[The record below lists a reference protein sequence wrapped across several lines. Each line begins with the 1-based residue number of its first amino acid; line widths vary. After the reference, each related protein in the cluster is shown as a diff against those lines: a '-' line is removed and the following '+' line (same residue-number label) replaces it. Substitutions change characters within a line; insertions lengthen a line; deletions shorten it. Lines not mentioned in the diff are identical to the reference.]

1 MLFLVVL
8 VIGVL
13 YVVSESFGYKPA
25 SRLAQVGIPTYSLV
39 MAVVTLVHDPAQWP
53 WVFLA
58 VPVGMAIGWFQTT
71 HVRVRRTGDRD
82 RRGRRTVEVRR
93 GWSYALGWLLVFVCG
108 VAFHAAL
115 DGVLPWD
122 EVLDDLASDVARDIF
137 SFLLLTSGLSW
148 YVWALSGSAGYTYAL
163 VLRLTDPAVAEALHE
178 APRPGHGEG
187 WRPSPLQRLLDRLGP
202 HAS

>member
-1 MLFLVVL
+1 MLFLLALIAGVV
-8 VIGVL
+8 
-13 YVVSESFGYKPA
+13 YVVAESFEFKPV

-39 MAVVTLVHDPAQWP
+39 MAIITLARDPSQVVWL
-53 WVFLA
+53 LA
-58 VPVGMAIGWFQTT
+58 VIPVGIVIGWFQTT
-71 HVRVRRTGDRD
+71 HVEVRRTGDRD
-82 RRGRRTVEVRR
+82 KRGRRAVEIRR
-93 GWSYALGWLLVFVCG
+93 GWSYALGWGLVFVCG
-108 VAFHAAL
+108 VAFHVAL

-163 VLRLTDPAVAEALHE
+163 VLRLTDPAVSEALHE

-187 WRPSPLQRLLDRLGP
+187 WCPSPLQRLLDRLGP

>member
-1 MLFLVVL
+1 
-8 VIGVL
+8 
-13 YVVSESFGYKPA
+13 
-25 SRLAQVGIPTYSLV
+25 
-39 MAVVTLVHDPAQWP
+39 
-53 WVFLA
+53 
-58 VPVGMAIGWFQTT
+58 
-71 HVRVRRTGDRD
+71 VRVRRTGDRD

-108 VAFHAAL
+108 VAFHVAL

-187 WRPSPLQRLLDRLGP
+187 WCPSPLQRLLDRLGP